1 MADQDGK
8 GSVSAFK
15 GISWRADRNLW
26 RARIKIGTKDVILGC
41 FETESEAVEAYDFAA
56 QSLGRKMNVPD
67 RKPSDAIVRKVRPK
81 LVELRIQAKLDAE
94 LQEVDPQIWGHGAT
108 EGIYWAQTLQKDP
121 VDVNGVNQNDPFAL
135 AEALGQDALLTYDEH
150 IQKYRTRA
158 KRLIWIRA
166 FIAAAKG
173 VWNAPKQPKEPGRKS
188 EPEHLSEL
196 LVRLQAK
203 KAAQMA
209 KIDDG
214 GLVEG
219 TTIGPNGEVWSADCN
234 PETLARD
241 NAKIAECQEN
251 RTGIFAM
258 MDAIDRENA
267 KKREVDAML
276 AEIL

>member
-41 FETESEAVEAYDFAA
+41 FETEDEAVEAYDFAA

-121 VDVNGVNQNDPFAL
+121 VDVNANQNDPFAL
-135 AEALGQDALLTYDEH
+135 AESLGPDALLTYDEH
-150 IQKYRTRA
+150 VQKYRTRA

-166 FIAAAKG
+166 FISAAKG
-173 VWNAPKQPKEPGRKS
+173 VWNAPKQPGRKS
-188 EPEHLSEL
+188 EPEHLSDL
-196 LVRLQAK
+196 LKRLQAE
-203 KAAQMA
+203 KASKMA
-209 KIDDG
+209 KIADC
-214 GLVEG
+214 GLVPG

-267 KKREVDAML
+267 KNAKLTRCWL
-276 AEIL
+276 KFFR